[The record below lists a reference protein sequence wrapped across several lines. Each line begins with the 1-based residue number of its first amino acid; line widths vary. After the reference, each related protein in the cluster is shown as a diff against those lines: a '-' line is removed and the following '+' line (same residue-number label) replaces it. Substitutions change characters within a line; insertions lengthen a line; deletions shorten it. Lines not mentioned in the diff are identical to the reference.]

1 MADLNSTLDGMKKQY
16 REIFLKTVDAIQGR
30 IDELKPLNFKGD
42 IFDTFEKDSIGQQ
55 WQNSVIEMFDNDISQ
70 EIFRKWTEIIDYRA
84 KFECKGCAT
93 CCNLACAEYSLEE
106 LRNRANNGDKFAK
119 QFTSIFIPYD
129 SKDEAKKSIL
139 NI

>member
-1 MADLNSTLDGMKKQY
+1 MEDLNSTLDGMKKQY

-42 IFDTFEKDSIGQQ
+42 IFDTFEEDSIGQQ

-84 KFECKGCAT
+84 KTK
-93 CCNLACAEYSLEE
+93 LYSTYVL
-106 LRNRANNGDKFAK
+106 GIKDVIYPDGKF
-119 QFTSIFIPYD
+119 I
-129 SKDEAKKSIL
+129 KKEQIT
-139 NI
+139 I